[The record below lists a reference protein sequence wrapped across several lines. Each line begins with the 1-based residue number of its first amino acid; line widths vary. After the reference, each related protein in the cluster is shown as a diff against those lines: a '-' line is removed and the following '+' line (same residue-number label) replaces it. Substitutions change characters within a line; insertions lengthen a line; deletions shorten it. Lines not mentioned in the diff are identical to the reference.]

1 MYEEYAI
8 LRDYKKVM
16 DYNEM
21 QQVLH
26 YIIPDFEF
34 IPEPESEEPF

>member
-1 MYEEYAI
+1 MLEEFAI

-16 DYNEM
+16 DYIEL
-21 QQVLH
+21 QQDLH
-26 YIIPDFEF
+26 YIIPIVEF